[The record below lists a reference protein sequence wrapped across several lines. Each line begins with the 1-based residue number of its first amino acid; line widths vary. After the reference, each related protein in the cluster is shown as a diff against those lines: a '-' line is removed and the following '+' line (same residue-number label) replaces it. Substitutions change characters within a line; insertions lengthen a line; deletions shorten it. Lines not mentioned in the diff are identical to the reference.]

1 MTTQRDYSDVDV
13 SGLDP
18 GSNLVSAC
26 EQQSLSFTVA
36 IDFSV
41 RKGNSTWQTSVFN
54 QYAAVLNSM
63 ALYDNLL
70 GLNVGNEIVDQSRQY
85 RTIPMGYFT
94 NDDNWA
100 QPMADYLVCGGD
112 KSEAIDFLG
121 VNNTILGVAN
131 H

>member
-70 GLNVGNEIVDQSRQY
+70 GLNVGNEIVDQC
-85 RTIPMGYFT
+85 M
-94 NDDNWA
+94 
-100 QPMADYLVCGGD
+100 
-112 KSEAIDFLG
+112 
-121 VNNTILGVAN
+121 
-131 H
+131 